1 MSNENIDRQAISEL
15 QAMARVYRQRGNLEQ
30 AEKLMQ
36 LVDQM
41 RNRLSRTKA
50 DSSSTDHG
58 QQSA

>member
-1 MSNENIDRQAISEL
+1 MSNESIDRQAINEL

-41 RNRLSRTKA
+41 RSRLSRTKT
-50 DSSSTDHG
+50 DSSTDHG